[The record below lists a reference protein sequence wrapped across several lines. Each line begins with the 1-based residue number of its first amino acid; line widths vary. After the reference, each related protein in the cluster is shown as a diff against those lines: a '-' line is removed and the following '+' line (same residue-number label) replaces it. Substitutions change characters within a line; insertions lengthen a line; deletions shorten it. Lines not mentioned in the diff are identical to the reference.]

1 MLVTETSD
9 TPVAPRDSSGTTPFP
24 RDPAALAAAIDIDLA
39 DWPGN
44 CHGVALAVLR
54 LVPVRGMRLARGV
67 YTGPVSRRSVYR
79 GGPQQHSWLVLADGR
94 ILDPT
99 RWAMETPSRP
109 AIYLGPCDHYDEGGR
124 AGALARP
131 PLLAAGPDRALAAF
145 EKALSAA
152 DAPLRADLRR
162 ALGCGDVDPSIPRLA
177 EMLRDT
183 LQDDADALVHPR
195 RDVGSLYR
203 IAEALGLK
211 AMIPIDSWHR
221 VMEPDRITCRRD
233 ANRYFE
239 LPPAT
244 RPDARELFARLL
256 LAFCLIEHRAGL
268 EDELAEFDITLES
281 YHAALTRFERWDLGL
296 AYLPLDDKYIIGIAI
311 TELLGKGYGATLRV
325 ERYAASL
332 GYPGEAFLAAHDE
345 VCTALWLS
353 TFW

>member
-1 MLVTETSD
+1 MLASHDPD
-9 TPVAPRDSSGTTPFP
+9 TPAAPYVSTGAMPFP
-24 RDPAALAAAIDIDLA
+24 RDLAALAAAIDIDLA

-79 GGPQQHSWLVLADGR
+79 GAPQQHSWLVLADGR

-99 RWAMETPSRP
+99 RWAMEAPSRP
-109 AIYLGPCDHYDEGGR
+109 AIYLGPCDHYDEGAR
-124 AGALARP
+124 AGVLARP

-145 EKALSAA
+145 EQALSAA
-152 DAPLRADLRR
+152 DPALRADLRR

-233 ANRYFE
+233 ANRHFA

-244 RPDARELFARLL
+244 RPDAKGLFAQLL

-268 EDELAEFDITLES
+268 EDELAEFDITLEA
-281 YHAALTRFERWDLGL
+281 YHAALTRFETWTLPL
-296 AYLPLDDKYIIGIAI
+296 SYLPHEDRYITGIAI

-345 VCTALWLS
+345 VCGALGLATLW
-353 TFW
+353 